1 MNKLEQLTPERGK
14 DLSDVALQVASR
26 LKRASLAPVWIAVI
40 VAAGD
45 LILFAQ
51 AFWFV
56 SYGTSPVA
64 TFDPLAATGLAI
76 CAAALTVAILAVQ
89 GGYRLPALQS
99 VWKSFPRAAVS
110 WAIPGG
116 FVVVYAHEGGDAAQ
130 IAVAGMTAVGLMI
143 LPARFLLT
151 RALVWAVETGLT
163 ERRAVIVGGGEN
175 AECLIRGLAQR
186 KGNDIRICGIFDDR
200 SADRSPDQILD
211 VPKIGRFGDLLGFA
225 RRAEIDLIIIALP
238 LTAETRIAQLLE
250 KFRVLPVPVHLSS
263 FSKDF
268 EFRDRT
274 RREFY
279 LVTVLPPSFRPERR
293 LAKRSFDLVFG
304 GLAVLTFA
312 PIMALVAIA
321 VRIDSPGPVLFRQ
334 LRHGFNDG
342 AIEVLKFRTMYHNQ
356 SDPSARDIVTR
367 GDPRVTRV
375 GRILRKTSLDEL
387 PQLFNVLSGKLSL
400 VGPRPHAVNA
410 QSSRHE
416 QFNQIVE
423 GYSARHR
430 LPPGITGW
438 AQIHGWRGEIDD
450 PDKLRERFAHD
461 LFYIENW
468 SLWLDLLILMRTPLC
483 LLDTRRAY

>member
-1 MNKLEQLTPERGK
+1 MNKLEQLPPDRGE

-26 LKRASLAPVWIAVI
+26 LRRASLAPVWIAVI

-45 LILFAQ
+45 LILFAL
-51 AFWFV
+51 ASWFV

-64 TFDPLAATGLAI
+64 TFDPLPAAGLAI
-76 CAAALTVAILAVQ
+76 GTAALTVAILVGQ

-99 VWKSFPRAAVS
+99 VWKSFPRAVVS
-110 WAIPGG
+110 WAIPGE
-116 FVVVYAHEGGDAAQ
+116 FVAIYVQGGDAAQ
-130 IAVAGMTAVGLMI
+130 IAIAGLTVVGLMI
-143 LPARFLLT
+143 LPARLVLA

-186 KGNDIRICGIFDDR
+186 KGNDVRICGMFDDR
-200 SADRSPDQILD
+200 GADRSPEQILD
-211 VPKIGRFGDLLGFA
+211 VPKIGKFGDLLGFA

-238 LTAETRIAQLLE
+238 LTAEGRIAQLME
-250 KFRVLPVPVHLSS
+250 KFRVLPVPVHISS

-274 RREFY
+274 RREFD
-279 LVTVLPPSFRPERR
+279 LITVLPPSFRPERR
-293 LAKRSFDLVFG
+293 LAKRSFDLFFG
-304 GLAVLTFA
+304 GLAVLAFA

-321 VRIDSPGPVLFRQ
+321 VRLDSPGPVLFRQ

-468 SLWLDLLILMRTPLC
+468 SLWLDFLILMRTPLC